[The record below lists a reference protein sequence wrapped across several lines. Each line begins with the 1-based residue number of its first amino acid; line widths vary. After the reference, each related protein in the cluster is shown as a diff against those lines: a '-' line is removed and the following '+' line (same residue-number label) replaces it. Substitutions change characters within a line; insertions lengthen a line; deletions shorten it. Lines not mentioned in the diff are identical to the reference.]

1 MGYGKCAIE
10 AIMFATNDTA
20 ATLNLAGMKGSGMT
34 MHELNVRLEPTPF
47 SLAGWRKVR

>member
-1 MGYGKCAIE
+1 MGYGKCAVE

-20 ATLNLAGMKGSGMT
+20 VTLNLAGTKGSGMT
-34 MHELNVRLEPTPF
+34 MHELNVRLKPTPF